1 MVSLTSAL
9 SAMALGGA
17 LYGTYD
23 RWSTPTS
30 SRSVPGDFN
39 THIQAPE
46 GSLMSTAVL
55 SNPEPPKGGFS
66 RCLSQMCDGSFCL
79 PGSEQYGL
87 KASFGPED
95 HGSAHR
101 FAFVVPPEGDG
112 KPVQH
117 FVSSDDTR
125 SRTVT

>member
-66 RCLSQMCDGSFCL
+66 RCLSQMCDESFCL

-87 KASFGPED
+87 KASFGLQD

-101 FAFVVPPEGDG
+101 FAFAVPPEGDG
-112 KPVQH
+112 KPV
-117 FVSSDDTR
+117 
-125 SRTVT
+125 